1 MKILK
6 NPFSFLSKDSSKNP
20 FSFLPKDSI
29 INYEEVHHNIDEIPN
44 VKDPKYKDKLYF
56 LYDKQSDR
64 FVYFFE
70 SNIFII
76 NSKGTLE
83 KYTKIELTEAVK
95 IAAVEYTCN
104 YLLLL
109 TKTNQ
114 GFICDLKNHIY
125 ENYNIFDKGKFLGG
139 FFIKRNPE
147 KDNKYCKLCMVS
159 DKNFIISKI
168 YSEQT
173 EKGEII
179 FKRKNCFTSKDM
191 KILNY
196 FYNSDFNV
204 IIIRVIKVDFIIVNL
219 KSKYCY
225 ETYIQLDNL
234 NHNNI
239 MMMSTFLVRNI
250 YHKLYFIHMNS
261 KIIEFY
267 GLKDLKKKKPPKT
280 IQLEFGV
287 YNQNIKLQFTNN
299 LVFIYNDNNIYIY
312 DIKIKNSNNKILTLN
327 YMRNKD
333 YHTFYKSIKVCGD
346 YLAIGTNFYK
356 TKFIYQTYFD
366 KNIKDNEKDTILV
379 TLRRGNTKDI
389 VKKVLTEI
397 FQNYEIA
404 KLYEILSILIKNN
417 ARNERK
423 INYNKKN
430 AYQLIFSGKNYFYL
444 NSDEIF
450 TIFSRRIKDRDPIKI
465 VQFMGAIYSLYQTN
479 DIKVDNDIFIST
491 LFYHLNQIK
500 DFSFFESL
508 FKNGLIPLNH
518 KLGLYLVDRATH
530 PENGKDK
537 KEENNKSK
545 DIIFDYGIENLM
557 EKEEYIGEVI
567 EELMSN
573 GKYFE
578 SFDLVSYYL
587 YEKIYNKQGKFGYF
601 KNFMTEG
608 FGNFLKSDNTNNDEK
623 NDEQQQSIE
632 NNIEKGN

>member
-114 GFICDLKNHIY
+114 GFICDLKNHVY

-567 EELMSN
+567 EELMNN

>member
-6 NPFSFLSKDSSKNP
+6 NPFSFLSKDSSKNL

-29 INYEEVHHNIDEIPN
+29 INYEEVHHNLEEIKN
-44 VKDPKYKDKLYF
+44 TKDTKYKEKLYF

-64 FVYFFE
+64 FVYFLE
-70 SNIFII
+70 SEVFIF
-76 NSKGTLE
+76 NSKGSLE
-83 KYTKIELTEAVK
+83 KHTKIVLNESVK
-95 IAAVEYTCN
+95 ISAVEYTCN

-114 GFICDLKNHIY
+114 GIISDLKNNVS
-125 ENYNIFDKGKFLGG
+125 ENYNVFDKGNFLGG
-139 FFIKRNPE
+139 FFVKRKSD

-159 DKNFIISKI
+159 NKNFIISKI
-168 YSEQT
+168 YTEQN
-173 EKGEII
+173 EIGQI
-179 FKRKNCFTSKDM
+179 VFKRKNCFTSKDM

-204 IIIRVIKVDFIIVNL
+204 IIIRIIKVDFILVNL

-225 ETYIQLDNL
+225 ETYISLDHL
-234 NHNNI
+234 NNNNI

-267 GLKDLKKKKPPKT
+267 GLKNLKKKKPPKT

-299 LVFIYNDNNIYIY
+299 LIYIYNDNNIYVY
-312 DIKIKNSNNKILTLN
+312 DIKIKDNNNKILTLN

-333 YHTFYKSIKVCGD
+333 YHNFYKNIKVCGD

-366 KNIKDNEKDTILV
+366 KNINENEKDTLLV
-379 TLRRGNTKDI
+379 TLRRENTKDI
-389 VKKVLTEI
+389 VKKVLIEI
-397 FQNYEIA
+397 FQKYEIT
-404 KLYEILSILIKNN
+404 KLYDILSILIKNN

-430 AYQLIFSGKNYFYL
+430 AHQLIFAGKNYFYL

-465 VQFMGAIYSLYQTN
+465 VQFMGAIYNLYQTN
-479 DIKVDNDIFIST
+479 NIKVDNDIFIST

-500 DFSFFESL
+500 DYSFFESL
-508 FKNGLIPLNH
+508 TRNGLIPLNH
-518 KLGLYLVDRATH
+518 KLGLYLVDRAAH
-530 PENGKDK
+530 PVNEKEKNDESIKDK
-537 KEENNKSK
+537 NL
-545 DIIFDYGIENLM
+545 IFDYGIENLM
-557 EKEEYIGEVI
+557 EKEEFIGEVI
-567 EELMSN
+567 EELMN
-573 GKYFE
+573 KGKDFE
-578 SFDLVSYYL
+578 SFDLFSFYL
-587 YEKIYNKQGKFGYF
+587 YEKVYNKQGKFGYF
-601 KNFMTEG
+601 KNLMTES
-608 FGNFLKSDNTNNDEK
+608 FGNFLKSDNTNNGEI
-623 NDEQQQSIE
+623 NEGQQ
-632 NNIEKGN
+632 NNIDNINEN

>member
-114 GFICDLKNHIY
+114 GFICDLKNHVY

-491 LFYHLNQIK
+491 LFYHLNQIN

-567 EELMSN
+567 EELMNN